1 MRRTTASDLLAPFFT
16 ILVIGYVL
24 LRFTYDSLPPVD
36 YGIGVPLLFLTI
48 IEFLAARRVR
58 AAVGHD
64 PDAKVIQAIVIARL
78 VALGKASALVGAG
91 LLGAVSALLLRVAP
105 DAGRV
110 KAAGSDLRVGIVLFA
125 VCGLLLAAGIVLER
139 SGIDP
144 GRSEQRRSGP
154 PAAAA

>member
-1 MRRTTASDLLAPFFT
+1 MKRTSSGDLLAPFFAV
-16 ILVIGYVL
+16 LVIVYVL
-24 LRFTYDSLPPVD
+24 LRFSYDSLPPVGF
-36 YGIGVPLLFLTI
+36 GIGVPLLFLAI
-48 IEFLAARRVR
+48 IEFLLARRVR

-91 LLGAVSALLLRVAP
+91 LVGAVGGLLLRVAP

-110 KAAGSDLRVGIVLFA
+110 HAAGNDLRAAIVLFG
-125 VCGLLLAAGIVLER
+125 VCALLVAAGIVLER
-139 SGIDP
+139 AGIDP
-144 GRSEQRRSGP
+144 GRTDQRRTGP